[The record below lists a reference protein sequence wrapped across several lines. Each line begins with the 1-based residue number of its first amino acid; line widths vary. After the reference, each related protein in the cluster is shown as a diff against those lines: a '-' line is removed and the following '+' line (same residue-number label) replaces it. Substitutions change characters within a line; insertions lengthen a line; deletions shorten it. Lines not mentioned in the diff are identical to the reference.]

1 MTEAETAAIS
11 NLVAGAMKELA
22 QDGHGPSEDGHGP
35 SEDIGD
41 QMDHTEPE

>member
-1 MTEAETAAIS
+1 MTEAVIS

-22 QDGHGPSEDGHGP
+22 QDSHGP

-41 QMDHTEPE
+41 QTDHTEPE